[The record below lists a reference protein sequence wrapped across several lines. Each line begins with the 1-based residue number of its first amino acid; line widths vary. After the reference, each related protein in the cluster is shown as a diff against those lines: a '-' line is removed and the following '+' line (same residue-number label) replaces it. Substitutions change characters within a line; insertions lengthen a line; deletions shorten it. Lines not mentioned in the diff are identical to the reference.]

1 MNKVQAG
8 RFKNKRVSVKKE
20 WLRIHLGWKDCLLLT
35 PRIISHIQV
44 IDAVSSPNV
53 LSGFWR
59 GFFSRLIPSQTTLA
73 VICVVR
79 QTQYYLYRKNNI
91 SRRNCIDF
99 NNQCTIPCCVDFKK
113 HSHILENAALS
124 AAFLLDRLLS
134 HTLF

>member
-35 PRIISHIQV
+35 P
-44 IDAVSSPNV
+44 
-53 LSGFWR
+53 G
-59 GFFSRLIPSQTTLA
+59 
-73 VICVVR
+73 
-79 QTQYYLYRKNNI
+79 QYYLYRKNNI

-113 HSHILENAALS
+113 HSHILKML
-124 AAFLLDRLLS
+124 
-134 HTLF
+134 H